1 LTLWRG
7 IGSWLGLLPERRSVA
22 DCVAVTV
29 VIDVSGLSLVGC
41 LGAVAWGGG
50 RGMFDGVSLATDFRA
65 DALRAV
71 RVAAGLA
78 RQMLVPLTVFS
89 VVPDDDLIEARQRD
103 LLAALAERGVDA
115 SLEVVPDV
123 SPGNRIAELIR
134 ARPGHLPCM
143 ASHVRGPAA
152 EALLGSV
159 ASRAIAGSRRPVL
172 LVGPRSRD
180 RLAGRVRCVLA
191 CVDGSS
197 HGELMLPVAVGLA
210 RQLGAGLQLVQV
222 LSPGLGPR
230 AGHALLELAE
240 RLRVDSGLDV
250 EARQL
255 LGSDAG
261 PALVAALEAD
271 EQVLPCMASHG
282 RTGFERVMLGSV
294 ARYVAR
300 HAPMPVLLQTMPVPD
315 VDTGLPPGV
324 YA

>member
-1 LTLWRG
+1 
-7 IGSWLGLLPERRSVA
+7 
-22 DCVAVTV
+22 
-29 VIDVSGLSLVGC
+29 
-41 LGAVAWGGG
+41 
-50 RGMFDGVSLATDFRA
+50 MFDGVSVATDVHA

-71 RVAAGLA
+71 PIAAELA
-78 RQMLVPLTVFS
+78 RQLTVPLTVFS

-103 LLAALAERGVDA
+103 LRAALAVRGVDA

-134 ARPGHLPCM
+134 ARPGQLPCM

-172 LVGPRSRD
+172 LVGPRSGD
-180 RLAGRVRCVLA
+180 RLAGSVRCVLA

-197 HGELMLPVAVGLA
+197 RSELMLPVAIGLA
-210 RQLGAGLQLVQV
+210 RQLGVGLQLVQV
-222 LSPGLGPR
+222 LPAGLGPR
-230 AGHALLELAE
+230 ADHALLELAE
-240 RLRVDSGLDV
+240 RLRIDSNLDV
-250 EARQL
+250 EARPL

-261 PALVAALEAD
+261 PTLVAALESD
-271 EQVLPCMASHG
+271 PRVLPCMASHG

-300 HAPMPVLLQTMPVPD
+300 HAPMPVVLETMPVPD

-324 YA
+324 HA